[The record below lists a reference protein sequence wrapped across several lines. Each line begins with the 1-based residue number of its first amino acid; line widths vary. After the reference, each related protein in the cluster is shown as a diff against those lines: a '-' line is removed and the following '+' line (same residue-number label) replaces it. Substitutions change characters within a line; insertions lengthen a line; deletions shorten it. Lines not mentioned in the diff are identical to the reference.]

1 MNKWTK
7 ISNKIKNIES
17 LNKFES
23 IILILIRPKE
33 NLIFGIY
40 DINAAKLVTRLKLNF
55 IHLNEHNFRLIF
67 NDVMHLVK

>member
-23 IILILIRPKE
+23 MILIFIRPKE

-40 DINAAKLVTRLKLNF
+40 DINAVKLVTRLKINF
-55 IHLNEHNFRLIF
+55 IHLNEHNFRFIF
-67 NDVMHLVK
+67 NDVMNLVK